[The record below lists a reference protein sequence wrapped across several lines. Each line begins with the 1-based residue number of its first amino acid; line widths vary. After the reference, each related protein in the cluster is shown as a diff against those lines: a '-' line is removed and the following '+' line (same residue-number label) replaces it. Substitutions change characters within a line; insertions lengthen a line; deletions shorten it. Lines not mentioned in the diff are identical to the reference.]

1 MSIRYNMD
9 IVDYNDYAINN
20 INEDNRYDKYDVLRK
35 VMYHYLCSWN
45 EESINVKLNLFQ
57 NNKEMNTVDILIYSL
72 LKNLSDTIG
81 LKEDS
86 YKSIVISNVEIG
98 NILNKS
104 KEEVYLQ
111 MLIDYGQ
118 SEMVSILSEIDVK
131 GYFKY
136 YKLAGTS
143 ILNGKEFNHYKIYK
157 GSSEYD
163 TKEMS
168 ILLNSVVQEAKNL
181 GIKTKD
187 DIELERLL
195 EEWC

>member
-1 MSIRYNMD
+1 MIEDTCKIDKILPLIFRLDKD
-9 IVDYNDYAINN
+9 II
-20 INEDNRYDKYDVLRK
+20 YDVKINKHREKRSLNANA
-35 VMYHYLCSWN
+35 YLW
-45 EESINVKLNLFQ
+45 KLV
-57 NNKEMNTVDILIYSL
+57 T
-72 LKNLSDTIG
+72 
-81 LKEDS
+81 
-86 YKSIVISNVEIG
+86 EIG

-118 SEMVSILSEIDVK
+118 SEMISILSEINVK

-157 GSSEYD
+157 GSSEYN

-168 ILLNSVVQEAKNL
+168 ILLEGAVQEAKNL
-181 GIKTKD
+181 GIKTKED
-187 DIELERLL
+187 YEIEKLI
-195 EEWC
+195 EEWDKE

>member
-1 MSIRYNMD
+1 MI
-9 IVDYNDYAINN
+9 
-20 INEDNRYDKYDVLRK
+20 EDTCKIDKILPLIFRLDKDTIYDVKINKHREKRSLNANA
-35 VMYHYLCSWN
+35 YLW
-45 EESINVKLNLFQ
+45 KLV
-57 NNKEMNTVDILIYSL
+57 T
-72 LKNLSDTIG
+72 
-81 LKEDS
+81 
-86 YKSIVISNVEIG
+86 EIG

-118 SEMVSILSEIDVK
+118 SEMISILSEINVK

-157 GSSEYD
+157 GSSEYK

-168 ILLNSVVQEAKNL
+168 ILLEGAVQEAKNL
-181 GIKTKD
+181 GIKTKED
-187 DIELERLL
+187 YEIEKLI
-195 EEWC
+195 EEWDK

>member
-1 MSIRYNMD
+1 MIDDTGKIEKFLQLIFRL
-9 IVDYNDYAINN
+9 
-20 INEDNRYDKYDVLRK
+20 DKDTVYDVKIDKHREKRSLNANA
-35 VMYHYLCSWN
+35 YLW
-45 EESINVKLNLFQ
+45 KLV
-57 NNKEMNTVDILIYSL
+57 T
-72 LKNLSDTIG
+72 
-81 LKEDS
+81 
-86 YKSIVISNVEIG
+86 EIG

-168 ILLNSVVQEAKNL
+168 ILLNGVVQEAKNL

-187 DIELERLL
+187 DIELERLIK
-195 EEWC
+195 EWC

>member
-1 MSIRYNMD
+1 MID
-9 IVDYNDYAINN
+9 DTGKI
-20 INEDNRYDKYDVLRK
+20 DKFLPLIFRLDKDTVYDVKIDKHREKRSLNANA
-35 VMYHYLCSWN
+35 YLWKLVT
-45 EESINVKLNLFQ
+45 EMGNV
-57 NNKEMNTVDILIYSL
+57 
-72 LKNLSDTIG
+72 LS
-81 LKEDS
+81 
-86 YKSIVISNVEIG
+86 
-98 NILNKS
+98 KS

-168 ILLNSVVQEAKNL
+168 ILLEGVVQEAKNL

-187 DIELERLL
+187 DIELERMIDK
-195 EEWC
+195 WTSS

>member
-1 MSIRYNMD
+1 MIDDTGKIEKFLPLIFRL
-9 IVDYNDYAINN
+9 
-20 INEDNRYDKYDVLRK
+20 DKDTVYDVKIDKHREKRSLNANA
-35 VMYHYLCSWN
+35 YLW
-45 EESINVKLNLFQ
+45 KLV
-57 NNKEMNTVDILIYSL
+57 T
-72 LKNLSDTIG
+72 
-81 LKEDS
+81 
-86 YKSIVISNVEIG
+86 EIG

-143 ILNGKEFNHYKIYK
+143 LLNGKEFNHYKIYK

-168 ILLNSVVQEAKNL
+168 ILLNGVVQEAKNL

-187 DIELERLL
+187 DIELERLIK
-195 EEWC
+195 EWC

>member
-1 MSIRYNMD
+1 MID
-9 IVDYNDYAINN
+9 DTGKI
-20 INEDNRYDKYDVLRK
+20 DKFLPLIFRLDKDTVYDVKIDKHREKRSLNANA
-35 VMYHYLCSWN
+35 YLW
-45 EESINVKLNLFQ
+45 KLV
-57 NNKEMNTVDILIYSL
+57 T
-72 LKNLSDTIG
+72 
-81 LKEDS
+81 
-86 YKSIVISNVEIG
+86 EIG

-143 ILNGKEFNHYKIYK
+143 ILNVKEFNHYKIYK

-168 ILLNSVVQEAKNL
+168 ILLNGVVQEAKNL

-187 DIELERLL
+187 DIELERLV
-195 EEWC
+195 EEWER

>member
-1 MSIRYNMD
+1 MID
-9 IVDYNDYAINN
+9 DTCKI
-20 INEDNRYDKYDVLRK
+20 DKILPLIFRLDKDTIYDVKINKHREKRSLNANA
-35 VMYHYLCSWN
+35 YLW
-45 EESINVKLNLFQ
+45 KLV
-57 NNKEMNTVDILIYSL
+57 T
-72 LKNLSDTIG
+72 
-81 LKEDS
+81 
-86 YKSIVISNVEIG
+86 EIG
-98 NILNKS
+98 NVLNKS

-168 ILLNSVVQEAKNL
+168 ILLNGVVQEAKNL

-187 DIELERLL
+187 DIELKRLL

>member
-1 MSIRYNMD
+1 MI
-9 IVDYNDYAINN
+9 
-20 INEDNRYDKYDVLRK
+20 EDTCKIDKILPLIFRLDKDTIYDVKINKHREKRSLNANA
-35 VMYHYLCSWN
+35 YLW
-45 EESINVKLNLFQ
+45 KLV
-57 NNKEMNTVDILIYSL
+57 T
-72 LKNLSDTIG
+72 
-81 LKEDS
+81 
-86 YKSIVISNVEIG
+86 EIG

-118 SEMVSILSEIDVK
+118 SEMISILSEINVK

-157 GSSEYD
+157 GSSEYN

-168 ILLNSVVQEAKNL
+168 ILLEGAVQEAKNL
-181 GIKTKD
+181 GIKTKED
-187 DIELERLL
+187 YEIEKLI
-195 EEWC
+195 EEWDK

>member
-1 MSIRYNMD
+1 MID
-9 IVDYNDYAINN
+9 DTGKI
-20 INEDNRYDKYDVLRK
+20 DKFLPLIFRLDKDTVYDVKIDKHREKRSLNANA
-35 VMYHYLCSWN
+35 YLW
-45 EESINVKLNLFQ
+45 KLV
-57 NNKEMNTVDILIYSL
+57 T
-72 LKNLSDTIG
+72 
-81 LKEDS
+81 
-86 YKSIVISNVEIG
+86 EIG
-98 NILNKS
+98 NVLNKP

-163 TKEMS
+163 TREMS
-168 ILLNSVVQEAKNL
+168 ILLNGVVQEAKNL

-187 DIELERLL
+187 DIELERLI

>member
-1 MSIRYNMD
+1 MIDDTGKIEKFLPLIFRL
-9 IVDYNDYAINN
+9 
-20 INEDNRYDKYDVLRK
+20 DKDTVYDVKIDKHREKRSLNANA
-35 VMYHYLCSWN
+35 YLW
-45 EESINVKLNLFQ
+45 KLV
-57 NNKEMNTVDILIYSL
+57 T
-72 LKNLSDTIG
+72 
-81 LKEDS
+81 
-86 YKSIVISNVEIG
+86 EIG
-98 NILNKS
+98 NVLNKS

-168 ILLNSVVQEAKNL
+168 ILLNGVVQEAKNL

-187 DIELERLL
+187 DIELERLV
-195 EEWC
+195 EEWEK

>member
-1 MSIRYNMD
+1 MIDDTGKIEKFLPLIFRL
-9 IVDYNDYAINN
+9 
-20 INEDNRYDKYDVLRK
+20 DKDTVYDVKIDKHREKRSLNANA
-35 VMYHYLCSWN
+35 YLW
-45 EESINVKLNLFQ
+45 KLV
-57 NNKEMNTVDILIYSL
+57 T
-72 LKNLSDTIG
+72 
-81 LKEDS
+81 
-86 YKSIVISNVEIG
+86 EIG

-143 ILNGKEFNHYKIYK
+143 ILNDKEFNHYKIYK

-168 ILLNSVVQEAKNL
+168 ILLNGVVQEAKNL

-187 DIELERLL
+187 DIELERLV
-195 EEWC
+195 EEWEK

>member
-1 MSIRYNMD
+1 MIDDTCKIDKILPSIFRL
-9 IVDYNDYAINN
+9 
-20 INEDNRYDKYDVLRK
+20 DKDTIYDVKINKHREKRSLNANA
-35 VMYHYLCSWN
+35 YLW
-45 EESINVKLNLFQ
+45 KLV
-57 NNKEMNTVDILIYSL
+57 T
-72 LKNLSDTIG
+72 
-81 LKEDS
+81 
-86 YKSIVISNVEIG
+86 EIG

-118 SEMVSILSEIDVK
+118 SEMIRIISEINVK

-157 GSSEYD
+157 GSSEYN

-168 ILLNSVVQEAKNL
+168 ILLEGAVQEAKNL
-181 GIKTKD
+181 GIKTKED
-187 DIELERLL
+187 YEIEKLI
-195 EEWC
+195 EEWDK

>member
-1 MSIRYNMD
+1 MID
-9 IVDYNDYAINN
+9 DTCKI
-20 INEDNRYDKYDVLRK
+20 DKILPLIFRLDKDTIYDVKINKHREKRSLNANA
-35 VMYHYLCSWN
+35 YLW
-45 EESINVKLNLFQ
+45 KLV
-57 NNKEMNTVDILIYSL
+57 T
-72 LKNLSDTIG
+72 
-81 LKEDS
+81 
-86 YKSIVISNVEIG
+86 EIG

-118 SEMVSILSEIDVK
+118 SEMISILSEINVK

-157 GSSEYD
+157 GSSEYN

-168 ILLNSVVQEAKNL
+168 ILLEGAVQEAKNL
-181 GIKTKD
+181 GIKTKED
-187 DIELERLL
+187 YEIEKLI
-195 EEWC
+195 EEWDK

>member
-1 MSIRYNMD
+1 MIDDTGKIEKFLPLIFRL
-9 IVDYNDYAINN
+9 
-20 INEDNRYDKYDVLRK
+20 DKDTVYDVKIDKHREKRSLNANA
-35 VMYHYLCSWN
+35 YLW
-45 EESINVKLNLFQ
+45 KLV
-57 NNKEMNTVDILIYSL
+57 T
-72 LKNLSDTIG
+72 
-81 LKEDS
+81 
-86 YKSIVISNVEIG
+86 EIG
-98 NILNKS
+98 NMLNKS

-143 ILNGKEFNHYKIYK
+143 ILNDKEFNHYKIYK

-168 ILLNSVVQEAKNL
+168 ILLNGVVQEAKNL

-187 DIELERLL
+187 DIELERLIK
-195 EEWC
+195 EWC

>member
-1 MSIRYNMD
+1 MID
-9 IVDYNDYAINN
+9 DTGKI
-20 INEDNRYDKYDVLRK
+20 DKFLPLIFRLDKDTVYDVKIDKHREKRSLNANA
-35 VMYHYLCSWN
+35 YLWKLVT
-45 EESINVKLNLFQ
+45 EMGNV
-57 NNKEMNTVDILIYSL
+57 
-72 LKNLSDTIG
+72 LS
-81 LKEDS
+81 
-86 YKSIVISNVEIG
+86 
-98 NILNKS
+98 KS

-157 GSSEYD
+157 GSSEYN

-168 ILLNSVVQEAKNL
+168 ILLEGVVQEAKNL

-187 DIELERLL
+187 DIELERMID
-195 EEWC
+195 EWTSS

>member
-1 MSIRYNMD
+1 MID
-9 IVDYNDYAINN
+9 DTGKI
-20 INEDNRYDKYDVLRK
+20 DKFLPLIFRLDKDTVYDVKIDKHREKRSLNANA
-35 VMYHYLCSWN
+35 YLW
-45 EESINVKLNLFQ
+45 KLV
-57 NNKEMNTVDILIYSL
+57 T
-72 LKNLSDTIG
+72 
-81 LKEDS
+81 
-86 YKSIVISNVEIG
+86 EIG

-168 ILLNSVVQEAKNL
+168 ILLNGVVQEAKNL

>member
-1 MSIRYNMD
+1 MIDDTGKIEKFLPLIFRL
-9 IVDYNDYAINN
+9 
-20 INEDNRYDKYDVLRK
+20 DKDTVYDVKIDKHREKRSLNANA
-35 VMYHYLCSWN
+35 YLW
-45 EESINVKLNLFQ
+45 KLV
-57 NNKEMNTVDILIYSL
+57 T
-72 LKNLSDTIG
+72 
-81 LKEDS
+81 
-86 YKSIVISNVEIG
+86 EIG
-98 NILNKS
+98 NVLNKS

-136 YKLAGTS
+136 YKLAGTRL
-143 ILNGKEFNHYKIYK
+143 LNGKEFNHYKIYK

-168 ILLNSVVQEAKNL
+168 ILLNGVVQEAKNL

-187 DIELERLL
+187 DIELERLV
-195 EEWC
+195 EEWER

>member
-1 MSIRYNMD
+1 MIDDTGKIEKFLQLIFRL
-9 IVDYNDYAINN
+9 
-20 INEDNRYDKYDVLRK
+20 DKDTVYDVKIDKHREKRSLNANA
-35 VMYHYLCSWN
+35 YLW
-45 EESINVKLNLFQ
+45 KLV
-57 NNKEMNTVDILIYSL
+57 T
-72 LKNLSDTIG
+72 
-81 LKEDS
+81 
-86 YKSIVISNVEIG
+86 EIG

-118 SEMVSILSEIDVK
+118 SEMVSILSEIEVK

-168 ILLNSVVQEAKNL
+168 ILLNGVVQEAKNL

-187 DIELERLL
+187 DIELERLV

>member
-1 MSIRYNMD
+1 MTGNAIQIIQWLYNQDKDKRFD
-9 IVDYNDYAINN
+9 IKEHKEKRSLNANNYAWKLITE
-20 INEDNRYDKYDVLRK
+20 IGDVLRR
-35 VMYHYLCSWN
+35 
-45 EESINVKLNLFQ
+45 
-57 NNKEMNTVDILIYSL
+57 
-72 LKNLSDTIG
+72 
-81 LKEDS
+81 
-86 YKSIVISNVEIG
+86 
-98 NILNKS
+98 S
-104 KEEVYLQ
+104 KEEIYLE
-111 MLIDYGQ
+111 MLKSYGQ
-118 SEMVSILSEIDVK
+118 CEMISIVSSVDVK

-168 ILLNSVVQEAKNL
+168 ILLNGVVQEAKNL

>member
-1 MSIRYNMD
+1 MIDDTGKIEKFLPLIFRL
-9 IVDYNDYAINN
+9 
-20 INEDNRYDKYDVLRK
+20 DKDTVYDVKIDKHREKRSLNANA
-35 VMYHYLCSWN
+35 YLW
-45 EESINVKLNLFQ
+45 KLV
-57 NNKEMNTVDILIYSL
+57 T
-72 LKNLSDTIG
+72 
-81 LKEDS
+81 
-86 YKSIVISNVEIG
+86 EIG
-98 NILNKS
+98 NVLNKS

-143 ILNGKEFNHYKIYK
+143 LLNGKEFNHYKIYK

-168 ILLNSVVQEAKNL
+168 ILLNGVVQEAKNL

-187 DIELERLL
+187 DIELERLV
-195 EEWC
+195 EEWER

>member
-1 MSIRYNMD
+1 MID
-9 IVDYNDYAINN
+9 DTGKI
-20 INEDNRYDKYDVLRK
+20 DKFLPLIFRLDKDTVYDVKIDKHREKRSLNANA
-35 VMYHYLCSWN
+35 YLW
-45 EESINVKLNLFQ
+45 KLV
-57 NNKEMNTVDILIYSL
+57 T
-72 LKNLSDTIG
+72 
-81 LKEDS
+81 
-86 YKSIVISNVEIG
+86 EIG

-168 ILLNSVVQEAKNL
+168 ILLNGVVQEAKNL

-187 DIELERLL
+187 DIEVERLV

>member
-1 MSIRYNMD
+1 MIDDTGKIEKFLPLIFRLDKD
-9 IVDYNDYAINN
+9 IV
-20 INEDNRYDKYDVLRK
+20 YDVKIDKHREKRSLNANA
-35 VMYHYLCSWN
+35 YLW
-45 EESINVKLNLFQ
+45 KLV
-57 NNKEMNTVDILIYSL
+57 T
-72 LKNLSDTIG
+72 
-81 LKEDS
+81 
-86 YKSIVISNVEIG
+86 EIG

-136 YKLAGTS
+136 YKLAGIS
-143 ILNGKEFNHYKIYK
+143 LLNGKEFNHYKVYK

-168 ILLNSVVQEAKNL
+168 ILLNGVVQEAKNL

-187 DIELERLL
+187 DIELERLV
-195 EEWC
+195 EEWEK

>member
-1 MSIRYNMD
+1 MID
-9 IVDYNDYAINN
+9 DTGKI
-20 INEDNRYDKYDVLRK
+20 DKFLPLIFRLDKDTVYDVKIDKHREKRSLNANA
-35 VMYHYLCSWN
+35 YLW
-45 EESINVKLNLFQ
+45 KLV
-57 NNKEMNTVDILIYSL
+57 T
-72 LKNLSDTIG
+72 
-81 LKEDS
+81 
-86 YKSIVISNVEIG
+86 EIG
-98 NILNKS
+98 NVLNKS

-143 ILNGKEFNHYKIYK
+143 ILNDKEFNHYKIYK

-168 ILLNSVVQEAKNL
+168 ILLNGVVQEAKNL

-187 DIELERLL
+187 DIELERLIK
-195 EEWC
+195 EWC

>member
-1 MSIRYNMD
+1 MIDDTGKIEKFLPLLFRL
-9 IVDYNDYAINN
+9 
-20 INEDNRYDKYDVLRK
+20 DKDTVYDVKIDKHREKRSLNANA
-35 VMYHYLCSWN
+35 YLW
-45 EESINVKLNLFQ
+45 KLV
-57 NNKEMNTVDILIYSL
+57 T
-72 LKNLSDTIG
+72 
-81 LKEDS
+81 
-86 YKSIVISNVEIG
+86 EIG
-98 NILNKS
+98 NVLNKS

-143 ILNGKEFNHYKIYK
+143 ILNDKEFNHYKIYK

-168 ILLNSVVQEAKNL
+168 ILLNGVVQEAKDL

>member
-1 MSIRYNMD
+1 MIDDTGKIEKFLPLIFRL
-9 IVDYNDYAINN
+9 
-20 INEDNRYDKYDVLRK
+20 DKDTVYDVKIDKHREKRSLNANA
-35 VMYHYLCSWN
+35 YLW
-45 EESINVKLNLFQ
+45 KLV
-57 NNKEMNTVDILIYSL
+57 T
-72 LKNLSDTIG
+72 
-81 LKEDS
+81 
-86 YKSIVISNVEIG
+86 EIG

-168 ILLNSVVQEAKNL
+168 ILLEGVVQEAKNL

-187 DIELERLL
+187 DIELERLIK
-195 EEWC
+195 EWC

>member
-1 MSIRYNMD
+1 MIDDTGKIEKFLPLIFRL
-9 IVDYNDYAINN
+9 
-20 INEDNRYDKYDVLRK
+20 DKDTVYDVKIDKHREKRSLNANA
-35 VMYHYLCSWN
+35 YLW
-45 EESINVKLNLFQ
+45 KLVT
-57 NNKEMNTVDILIYSL
+57 EV
-72 LKNLSDTIG
+72 
-81 LKEDS
+81 
-86 YKSIVISNVEIG
+86 G

-111 MLIDYGQ
+111 MIIDYGQ

-168 ILLNSVVQEAKNL
+168 ILLNGVVQEAKNL
-181 GIKTKD
+181 GIKTKED
-187 DIELERLL
+187 YELEKLI
-195 EEWC
+195 EEWER

>member
-1 MSIRYNMD
+1 MIDDTGKIEKFLPLIFRL
-9 IVDYNDYAINN
+9 
-20 INEDNRYDKYDVLRK
+20 DKDTVYDVKIDKHREKRSLNANA
-35 VMYHYLCSWN
+35 YLW
-45 EESINVKLNLFQ
+45 KLV
-57 NNKEMNTVDILIYSL
+57 T
-72 LKNLSDTIG
+72 
-81 LKEDS
+81 
-86 YKSIVISNVEIG
+86 EIG
-98 NILNKS
+98 NVLNKS

-143 ILNGKEFNHYKIYK
+143 LLNGKEFNHYKIYK

-168 ILLNSVVQEAKNL
+168 ILLNGVVQEAKNL

-187 DIELERLL
+187 DIEVERLV
-195 EEWC
+195 EEWER

>member
-1 MSIRYNMD
+1 MIDDTGKIEKFLPLIFRL
-9 IVDYNDYAINN
+9 
-20 INEDNRYDKYDVLRK
+20 DKDTVYDVKIDKHREKRSLNANA
-35 VMYHYLCSWN
+35 YLW
-45 EESINVKLNLFQ
+45 KLV
-57 NNKEMNTVDILIYSL
+57 T
-72 LKNLSDTIG
+72 
-81 LKEDS
+81 
-86 YKSIVISNVEIG
+86 EIG
-98 NILNKS
+98 NVLNKS

-168 ILLNSVVQEAKNL
+168 ILLNGVVQEAKDL

-187 DIELERLL
+187 DIELERLIK
-195 EEWC
+195 EWC

>member
-1 MSIRYNMD
+1 MIDDTGKIEKFLPLIFRL
-9 IVDYNDYAINN
+9 
-20 INEDNRYDKYDVLRK
+20 DKDTVYDVKIDKHREKRSLNANA
-35 VMYHYLCSWN
+35 YLW
-45 EESINVKLNLFQ
+45 KLV
-57 NNKEMNTVDILIYSL
+57 T
-72 LKNLSDTIG
+72 
-81 LKEDS
+81 
-86 YKSIVISNVEIG
+86 EIG
-98 NILNKS
+98 NVLNKS

-136 YKLAGTS
+136 YKLAGTG

-168 ILLNSVVQEAKNL
+168 ILLNGVVQEAKNL

-187 DIELERLL
+187 DIELERLIK
-195 EEWC
+195 EWC

>member
-1 MSIRYNMD
+1 MID
-9 IVDYNDYAINN
+9 DTCKI
-20 INEDNRYDKYDVLRK
+20 DKILPLIFRLDKDTVYDVKINKHREKRSLNANA
-35 VMYHYLCSWN
+35 YLW
-45 EESINVKLNLFQ
+45 KLV
-57 NNKEMNTVDILIYSL
+57 T
-72 LKNLSDTIG
+72 
-81 LKEDS
+81 
-86 YKSIVISNVEIG
+86 EIG

-168 ILLNSVVQEAKNL
+168 ILLNGVVQEAKNL

-187 DIELERLL
+187 DIELEKLIK
-195 EEWC
+195 EWC